1 MNGRAWSE
9 FELEVMRM
17 HYPTTLAADL
27 AELFNRGLAGVHGMA
42 KKMGLAKSR
51 EWIAATARERI
62 ESDPNHGSRRARIQK
77 GNVPAN
83 KGLRR
88 PGWVAG
94 DMARTQFK
102 KGGVSTNTMPVGSY
116 RVNGDGFVERKF
128 AQAPGPY
135 MNRWIPL
142 HREIWIAANGPVPKG
157 FVIAF
162 KPGMKTTS
170 PELVT
175 LDRIECISL
184 ADNCRRNSFH
194 NHGPEIAK
202 IVQLRGAIT
211 RQINK
216 RLKES
221 Q

>member
-9 FELEVMRM
+9 FELAVMHL
-17 HYPTTLAADL
+17 HYPITTAANL
-27 AELFNRGLAGVHGMA
+27 AELFNRPLSAVHRKA
-42 KKMGLAKSR
+42 NKLGLAKR
-51 EWIAATARERI
+51 DGFAADVARERMTA
-62 ESDPNHGSRRARIQK
+62 DHPARQHQFGK
-77 GNVPAN
+77 GHEPAN

-88 PGWVAG
+88 PGWSAG

-102 KGGVSTNTMPVGSY
+102 KGGISTNTMPIGSF

-128 AQAPGPY
+128 AQVPGPY

-162 KPGMKTTS
+162 KPDMKTTD

-175 LDRIECISL
+175 LDRVECISL

-194 NHGPEIAK
+194 RYGPEVVK
-202 IVQLRGAIT
+202 VVQLRGAIT
-211 RQINK
+211 RSINH

-221 Q
+221 K

>member
-1 MNGRAWSE
+1 MNGRTWSD
-9 FELEVMRM
+9 FELAVLRM
-17 HYPTTLAADL
+17 HYPITTAANLAELLDRQVSSVHRKANKLGLAKREGFAADL
-27 AELFNRGLAGVHGMA
+27 A
-42 KKMGLAKSR
+42 
-51 EWIAATARERI
+51 RERMTL
-62 ESDPNHGSRRARIQK
+62 DHPARAHVFPK
-77 GNVPAN
+77 GHAPAN

-88 PGWVAG
+88 PGWSVG

-102 KGGVSTNTMPVGSY
+102 KGQVSVNTMPIGSY
-116 RVNGDGFVERKF
+116 RVNSDGFVERKF

-162 KPGMKTTS
+162 KPGLKTID

-184 ADNCRRNSFH
+184 ADNCRRNSSR

>member
-9 FELEVMRM
+9 FELEVMRL
-17 HYPTTLAADL
+17 HYPITTAANL
-27 AELFNRGLAGVHGMA
+27 AELFNREVSSVHRKA
-42 KKMGLAKSR
+42 NKLGLAKR
-51 EWIAATARERI
+51 EGFAADVARERMTA
-62 ESDPNHGSRRARIQK
+62 DHPARAHVFPK
-77 GNVPAN
+77 GHAPAN

-88 PGWVAG
+88 PGWTAG

-102 KGGVSTNTMPVGSY
+102 KGQVSVNTMPIGSY
-116 RVNGDGFVERKF
+116 RVNGDRFVERKF

-135 MNRWIPL
+135 TNRWIPL

-162 KPGMKTTS
+162 KPGMKTTA

-194 NHGPEIAK
+194 NRGPEIAK

-216 RLKES
+216 RLKAS